1 MKLDP
6 RLRAALESRGLA
18 EPTPAQS
25 AAWPAIASGKHTL
38 LIAPTGVGK
47 TEAAVVPLLDGMLRK
62 PAQPI
67 AVLYITPLRS
77 LNRDMLRRLKGIG
90 EELELPVAVRHGDT
104 SQKER
109 NRQSRHPAQLLVTT
123 PETLQIMLSG
133 KRLRTHLAQ
142 VRAVVIDEVHELASS
157 ERGAQL
163 SLALER
169 LALLAGEFQRIGLSA
184 TVGTPEEVAG
194 FLGGD
199 RTVEI
204 VAPAIVRKMD
214 LQVVSPQPTKA
225 DETLADE
232 LFWEPQRIAA
242 LRYCAKAAAGRPTL
256 LFVNTRDTAEA
267 LGVRWSMW
275 QPDAPIM
282 VHHGSLSR
290 DVRIEA
296 EEGYRTGDIS
306 TLICTSSL
314 ELGIDVGNT
323 ELVLQYNSPRDP
335 SRLSQRLG
343 RSGHRLRAT
352 AIGRVVASEPV
363 ELLEAAVVARRTLAG
378 ELEPSRIREVP
389 LAVLA
394 NQLIAWTV
402 CDKLVDRQVMLSAAR
417 RAWPFRELRGEQLD
431 ELLALLD
438 RLHQARPVE
447 NNVRQGPRA
456 LKYFHGN
463 LSLIPDEK
471 TMSVRDISTRRLI
484 GRLDERFIL
493 DLAPGE
499 RIIFRGAAWEVLEIE
514 EEVTVAPA
522 SALGELPRWIGED
535 IPVPQSVAR
544 EVVERLEAG
553 DWEGLPLAPEA
564 REALEIFRTSIF
576 KDGETP
582 APGRITLERH
592 ERLLVLTHAG
602 GTRLNRTLGMVLA
615 SLLTS
620 RAGEVCGFQSD
631 PYRVI
636 LDLPARLRAREVTET
651 LRALRPGLGP
661 LLRLAV
667 RSSSTLGPQ
676 LLHVARK
683 MGAIAPDADVGRFG
697 LRRLLAAYGD
707 TPLYREAVE
716 RLLFHQLDEPGLEAL
731 ATALADG
738 ELEIVASP
746 ATPFG
751 AGALEPYR
759 DLLKPPRPGSAIL
772 AAVERRLR
780 RTVLRLE
787 CLACDNSRRRRSA
800 DVTAGELRC
809 PKCSGQMVALL
820 HPLEAERGVPLRQ
833 RERSASLARTHG
845 PRAALVLAGRGVGP
859 ATAGRILRR
868 QLPDDQLVQAVM
880 EAEITYAR
888 TRRFWD

>member
-1 MKLDP
+1 MKLDQ
-6 RLRAALESRGLA
+6 RLRKALESRGLA
-18 EPTPAQS
+18 EPTPAQVV
-25 AAWPAIASGKHTL
+25 AWPHIAAGKHTL

-47 TEAAVVPLLDGMLRK
+47 TEAAIVPLLDSLLRE

-67 AVLYITPLRS
+67 ALLYITPLRS
-77 LNRDMLRRLKGIG
+77 LNRDMLRRLQGFG

-109 NRQSRHPAQLLVTT
+109 NRQSHHPPQLLVTT

-142 VRAVVIDEVHELASS
+142 VRAVVVDEVHELASS

-184 TVGTPEEVAG
+184 TVGTPDDVAG

-199 RTVEI
+199 REVEI
-204 VAPAIVRKMD
+204 IAPEIDRLMD
-214 LQVVSPQPTKA
+214 LQVVAPQPIEE
-225 DETLADE
+225 DEALSAE
-232 LFWEPQRIAA
+232 LYWEPQQIAA
-242 LRYCAKAAAGRPTL
+242 LRYCSEAAKGRPTL
-256 LFVNTRDTAEA
+256 LFVNTRDTVEA
-267 LGVRWSMW
+267 LGVRWRMW
-275 QPDAPIM
+275 QPDAPIA

-296 EEGYRTGDIS
+296 EEGYRTGDIC

-352 AIGRVVASEPV
+352 AIGRIVASEPV

-378 ELEPSRIREVP
+378 ELEPSRIRAAP

-394 NQLIAWTV
+394 NQIVAWTV
-402 CDKLVDRQVMLSAAR
+402 CDKLVDRKVIFTAAQ
-417 RAWPFRELRGEQLD
+417 RAWPFRNLQSQQLD
-431 ELLALLD
+431 DLLTLLD
-438 RLHQARPVE
+438 QLHQARPVE
-447 NNVRQGPRA
+447 RNVRQGPRA

-463 LSLIPDEK
+463 LSLIPDEA

-493 DLAPGE
+493 DLEPGE

-514 EEVTVAPA
+514 DEVAVAPA
-522 SALGELPRWIGED
+522 PALGELPRWIGED
-535 IPVPQSVAR
+535 IPVPQSVAC
-544 EVVERLEAG
+544 EVVRRLEAG
-553 DWEGLPLAPEA
+553 DWKGLPLVPEA
-564 REALEIFRTSIF
+564 CNSLEEFRTSIF
-576 KDGETP
+576 KAGEGP
-582 APGRITLERH
+582 AADRITLERH
-592 ERLLVLTHAG
+592 ERLLVLSHAG
-602 GTRLNRTLGMVLA
+602 GTRLNRTLGMLLA
-615 SLLTS
+615 SLLGS
-620 RAGEVCGFQSD
+620 RAGEACGFQSD
-631 PYRVI
+631 PYRII
-636 LDLPARLRAREVTET
+636 LDLPARLRARDVEET
-651 LRALRPGLGP
+651 ISALRPGLGK

-667 RSSSTLGPQ
+667 RSSPMLGPQ

-683 MGAIAPDADVGRFG
+683 MGAITPGADVGRFG

-707 TPLYREAVE
+707 TPLYSEAVE
-716 RLLFHQLDEPGLEAL
+716 RLLFHQLDEDGLEAL
-731 ATALADG
+731 VKSMETG
-738 ELEIVASP
+738 ELEIVPSA

-759 DLLKPPRPGSAIL
+759 DFLKPRPGSAIL

-780 RTVLRLE
+780 RTILRLV
-787 CLACDNSRRRRSA
+787 CLACENSRRRHSGEISA
-800 DVTAGELRC
+800 RDLCC
-809 PKCSGQMVALL
+809 PKCSGQMIALL
-820 HPLEAERGVPLRQ
+820 HPLEAERGVPTRQ
-833 RERSASLARTHG
+833 RERAASLARTHG

>member
-6 RLRAALESRGLA
+6 RLRAALERRGLA
-18 EPTPAQS
+18 EPTPAQV
-25 AAWPAIASGKHTL
+25 AAWPPIAAGKHTL

-47 TEAAVVPLLDGMLRK
+47 TEAAIVPLLDSLLRE

-67 AVLYITPLRS
+67 ALLYITPLRS
-77 LNRDMLRRLKGIG
+77 LNRDMLRRLRGFG

-109 NRQSRHPAQLLVTT
+109 NRQSRHPPQLLVTT

-133 KRLRTHLAQ
+133 KRLRTHVAQ
-142 VRAVVIDEVHELASS
+142 VRAVVVDEVHELASS

-184 TVGTPEEVAG
+184 TVGTPDDVAG

-199 RTVEI
+199 RQVEI
-204 VAPAIVRKMD
+204 VAPEIDRRMD
-214 LQVVSPQPTKA
+214 LQVVAPQPIEE
-225 DETLADE
+225 DEVLSAE
-232 LFWEPQRIAA
+232 LYWEPERIAA
-242 LRYCAKAAAGRPTL
+242 LRYCADAAEGRPTL
-256 LFVNTRDTAEA
+256 LFVNTRDTVEA
-267 LGVRWSMW
+267 LGVRWRMW
-275 QPDAPIM
+275 RPDAPIA

-290 DVRIEA
+290 EVRIEA
-296 EEGYRTGDIS
+296 EEGYRTGDIG

-352 AIGRVVASEPV
+352 AIGRIVASEPV
-363 ELLEAAVVARRTLAG
+363 ELLEAAVVARRTLVG
-378 ELEPSRIREVP
+378 ELEPSRIRAAP

-394 NQLIAWTV
+394 NQIVAWTV
-402 CDKLVDRQVMLSAAR
+402 CDKSVDRKVMLAAVR
-417 RAWPFRELRGEQLD
+417 RAWPFRNLHSQQLD
-431 ELLALLD
+431 DLLVLLD
-438 RLHQARPVE
+438 RLHQARPAE
-447 NNVRQGPRA
+447 RNVRQGPRA

-463 LSLIPDEK
+463 LSLIPDEA

-493 DLAPGE
+493 DLEPGE

-522 SALGELPRWIGED
+522 PALGELPRWIGED

-544 EVVERLEAG
+544 EVVRRLEAG
-553 DWEGLPLAPEA
+553 DWEGLPLVPEA
-564 REALEIFRTSIF
+564 RDCLEEFRTSVF
-576 KDGETP
+576 KAGEVP
-582 APGRITLERH
+582 APGRMTLERH
-592 ERLLVLTHAG
+592 ERLLVLSHAG
-602 GTRLNRTLGMVLA
+602 GTRLNRTLGMLLA
-615 SLLTS
+615 SLLGS
-620 RAGEVCGFQSD
+620 RAGEACGFQSD
-631 PYRVI
+631 PYRII
-636 LDLPARLRAREVTET
+636 LDLPARLRARDAEET
-651 LRALRPGLGP
+651 VRALRPGLGK

-667 RSSSTLGPQ
+667 RSSPALGPQ

-683 MGAIAPDADVGRFG
+683 MGAITPGADVGRFG

-707 TPLYREAVE
+707 TPLYTEAVE
-716 RLLFHQLDEPGLEAL
+716 RLLFHQLDEAGLEAL
-731 ATALADG
+731 VKSMEAG
-738 ELEIVASP
+738 EFEIAMSA

-759 DLLKPPRPGSAIL
+759 DFLKPRPGSAIL

-780 RTVLRLE
+780 RTLLRLE
-787 CLACDNSRRRRSA
+787 CLACDNSRRRRS
-800 DVTAGELRC
+800 DDITIGELRC
-809 PKCSGQMVALL
+809 PKCSGQMIALL
-820 HPLEAERGVPLRQ
+820 HPLEAERGVPARH
-833 RERSASLARTHG
+833 REQAASLARTHG